1 MTARSMFFCKE
12 ADDLLKERLDVLAK
26 AYVIKYA
33 RLFVKEYITENLSVI
48 LSDSEYL
55 TSKDVM
61 NILKISRS
69 TLSRRIKK
77 GELNPVNLEANR
89 NYRFIKSEVYNLK

>member
-61 NILKISRS
+61 NILRISRS
-69 TLSRRIKK
+69 TLSRRIRN
-77 GELNPVNLEANR
+77 GELNPVNPEASR